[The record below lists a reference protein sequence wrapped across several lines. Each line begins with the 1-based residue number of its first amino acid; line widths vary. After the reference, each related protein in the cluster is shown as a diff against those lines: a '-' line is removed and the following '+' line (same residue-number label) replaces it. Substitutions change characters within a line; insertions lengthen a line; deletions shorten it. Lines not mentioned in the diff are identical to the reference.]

1 MISHLSLG
9 STDLGRS
16 GRFYDAVLEPLGYC
30 PSDGTK
36 AGELAYGPPG
46 SATFW
51 LYEVKQPQG
60 LASPGTHIAFQARS
74 REMLHEAAEAAK
86 GLGSNFTRDPGPHP
100 DITPDYYGAI
110 FLDPDGHKLEIVV
123 EDAT

>member
-9 STDLGRS
+9 SSDLATS
-16 GRFYDAVLEPLGYC
+16 GRFYDAVLAPLGYR
-30 PSDGTK
+30 PSQGTK

-51 LYEVKQPQG
+51 LYEVQSTE

-74 REMLHEAAEAAK
+74 RDMLHEAAEAAK
-86 GLGSNFTRDPGPHP
+86 THGSTFTREAGPHP
-100 DITPDYYGAI
+100 DIAPDYYGAI

-123 EDAT
+123 EA